1 MIHTDLSPRLHHSSL
16 AAAALAAV
24 AAEGQSP
31 TSVSMPQSSFP
42 QKTPFAIQELL
53 GLTNDHSSD
62 TSNDLKN
69 HHGTNNG
76 HLDACSGGFSAAAA
90 AAAMVSSVSSYNNR
104 SFMSQAAHQAFSAAV
119 SGNEQYNNRMYF
131 NTGLFGSLQS
141 PGGFGSAA
149 AAAAAV
155 AAQSMSPGGGG
166 GGGSSGMS
174 HHLFDP
180 ASFRNEHGFPG

>member
-1 MIHTDLSPRLHHSSL
+1 
-16 AAAALAAV
+16 
-24 AAEGQSP
+24 
-31 TSVSMPQSSFP
+31 MPQSSFP

-53 GLTNDHSSD
+53 GLTNDHNSD
-62 TSNDLKN
+62 SNNDLKS
-69 HHGTNNG
+69 HGHGANNG

-131 NTGLFGSLQS
+131 NTGLFGNLQS

-155 AAQSMSPGGGG
+155 AAQSMSPGGTG

>member
-1 MIHTDLSPRLHHSSL
+1 MIHSDLSPRLHHSSL
-16 AAAALAAV
+16 AVAALAAV
-24 AAEGQSP
+24 AAEGQTP

-53 GLTNDHSSD
+53 GLTNDVSD
-62 TSNDLKN
+62 SSNDLKN
-69 HHGTNNG
+69 HQGHGTNNG

-119 SGNEQYNNRMYF
+119 SGGNDQYNNRMYF
-131 NTGLFGSLQS
+131 NTGLFGNLQS
-141 PGGFGSAA
+141 PGGFAS
-149 AAAAAV
+149 AAAAV
-155 AAQSMSPGGGG
+155 AAQSMHSPGGAG

-174 HHLFDP
+174 HHLFDA